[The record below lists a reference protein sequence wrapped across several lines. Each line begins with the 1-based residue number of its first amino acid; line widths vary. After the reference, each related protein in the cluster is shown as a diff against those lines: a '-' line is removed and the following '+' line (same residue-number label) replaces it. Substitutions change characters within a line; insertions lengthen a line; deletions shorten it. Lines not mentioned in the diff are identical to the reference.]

1 MAKIK
6 NTLLTVMYDQ
16 MGVNLQN
23 FVLIQ
28 ALRLDYPLL
37 IQINLIFSIKKTVSQ
52 TYVQLMV
59 IHFVSIPGN

>member
-1 MAKIK
+1 
-6 NTLLTVMYDQ
+6 

-28 ALRLDYPLL
+28 ALRLDNPLL

-52 TYVQLMV
+52 TYVQLTV
-59 IHFVSIPGN
+59 IHFVLRAGIEPALL

>member
-1 MAKIK
+1 
-6 NTLLTVMYDQ
+6 

-28 ALRLDYPLL
+28 ALRLDNPLL

-52 TYVQLMV
+52 TYVQLTV
-59 IHFVSIPGN
+59 IHFVPIPGNKIEHIYGFLMIVE